1 MEGEEERW
9 VPERYVAFW
18 INSSSRKVI
27 RLHEL
32 RLRPLGL
39 TMANAAVL
47 LTLAEGGPLSQKDLT
62 RLARVEQPT
71 MAEMLSRMERDG
83 LVCRQRNPRDR
94 RGSLFSVTD
103 LARGRLDQVREAL
116 VQGERDA
123 LSGLSAEE
131 SEQLIRLLR
140 RVADNVDRA
149 AAPLQSSE
157 RKG

>member
-1 MEGEEERW
+1 MEGEGERW

-18 INSSSRKVI
+18 INSSSRKVV

-39 TMANAAVL
+39 SMANAAVL

-103 LARGRLDQVREAL
+103 MARGHLDLVREAL
-116 VQGERDA
+116 LQGERDVLA
-123 LSGLSAEE
+123 GLTEE
-131 SEQLIRLLR
+131 EAEQLIGLLR

-149 AAPLQSSE
+149 AAPLQSS
-157 RKG
+157 R